1 MIEQTLFWV
10 IIIVVMLWELML
22 KGVALWK
29 CGKNNHLT
37 WFIFILIFNTA
48 GILPIIYIVFF
59 NKKKVIKKKVIK
71 KKK

>member
-1 MIEQTLFWV
+1 MIEETLFWI
-10 IIIVVMLWELML
+10 IIIVVMLWELIW

-29 CGKNNHLT
+29 CGRNNHLI

-59 NKKKVIKKKVIK
+59 SKKKAIKKKIIK